1 MAFRVSFFFSAQVG
15 KKTGGWSTNFWNNA
29 SDLSAVQTA
38 AVALAKALLNLTG
51 YGVAQTAI
59 RIQDLSSFRAV
70 QLLDG
75 VGSSAVIAGNTANM
89 DYPTT
94 ALLMQLQGPAKYVAR
109 YWLRGIPDSCTD
121 QGGVFT
127 PPAFFSRYL
136 NQLASILTSGGNGW
150 VIRSQDKGQ
159 TKTLITAATAA
170 GVITAPA
177 HGLATQD
184 TVRIARTHG
193 IAGLNKIWKIQKVDN
208 DTFQLLPATAGMLVG
223 TLTPPPGTVQKQVP
237 LYQGI
242 FAQTPLRISK
252 HNVGRPFGLLVGR
265 RKRRAS

>member
-1 MAFRVSFFFSAQVG
+1 MAFRVAFFFAAQVG
-15 KKTGGWSTNFWNNA
+15 KKTGGWSTNFWNNS
-29 SDLSAVQTA
+29 SDLAAVQTA

-127 PPAFFSRYL
+127 PPAFFSRC
-136 NQLASILTSGGNGW
+136 
-150 VIRSQDKGQ
+150 
-159 TKTLITAATAA
+159 
-170 GVITAPA
+170 
-177 HGLATQD
+177 
-184 TVRIARTHG
+184 AREMR
-193 IAGLNKIWKIQKVDN
+193 W
-208 DTFQLLPATAGMLVG
+208 
-223 TLTPPPGTVQKQVP
+223 
-237 LYQGI
+237 
-242 FAQTPLRISK
+242 
-252 HNVGRPFGLLVGR
+252 R
-265 RKRRAS
+265 RK